1 MIEKPNL
8 DLEKAILVGII
19 SPKQTKEILDEY
31 LDELSFLTF
40 TAGGTVVKR
49 FTQRLESP
57 DPKFLVGKGKIEELY
72 YYVKNHSINSVIFDD
87 ELTPTQQLNIEKY
100 LKTKIVDRTGLILDI
115 FAQRAKT
122 SYARNQVELAQYQY
136 ILPRLKGLWTHLE
149 RQKGGIGMRGPGET
163 EIETDRRIVR
173 NKINLLK
180 KKLISIDKQ
189 MSTQRGNRGSMVRVA
204 LVGYTNVG
212 KSTLMNSVSKASVFA
227 EDKLFATLDTTVR
240 KVVIENMPFLLT
252 DTVGFIRKLPTQLVD
267 SFKSTLT
274 EITEADL
281 IIHVVDISHPSFE
294 DHIESVNVIL
304 SDIGIKEKP
313 TIMLFNKTDMYSVKE
328 LTDKDVFES
337 QQEVV
342 SLKNLKTNL
351 KNTFNNKV
359 YFVSALSKKDINGFK
374 KNLYKSVRKIHVTRF
389 PYNAFL
395 YPDIK

>member
-8 DLEKAILVGII
+8 DLEKAILVGTI

-49 FTQRLESP
+49 FTQSLESP

-240 KVVIENMPFLLT
+240 KVIIENMPFLLT

-359 YFVSALSKKDINGFK
+359 YFVSALNKKDINGFK

-395 YPDIK
+395 YPDKK

>member
-304 SDIGIKEKP
+304 SDIGVEEKP

-328 LTDKDVFES
+328 LTDKDIFES
-337 QQEVV
+337 QLEMV

-359 YFVSALSKKDINGFK
+359 YFVSALSKKDINRFK
-374 KNLYKSVRKIHVTRF
+374 KGLYKSIRKIHVTRF

>member
-304 SDIGIKEKP
+304 SDIGVEEKP

-328 LTDKDVFES
+328 LTDKDIFES

-342 SLKNLKTNL
+342 SLKNLKINL
-351 KNTFNNKV
+351 KNIFNNKV

-374 KNLYKSVRKIHVTRF
+374 KDLYKSVRKIHVTRF

>member
-374 KNLYKSVRKIHVTRF
+374 KDLYKSVRKIHVTRF

-395 YPDIK
+395 YPDKK

>member
-294 DHIESVNVIL
+294 DHIESVNLIL
-304 SDIGIKEKP
+304 SDIGVEEKP

-328 LTDKDVFES
+328 LTDKDIFES
-337 QQEVV
+337 QQEIV

-359 YFVSALSKKDINGFK
+359 YFVSALSKKDINSFK
-374 KNLYKSVRKIHVTRF
+374 KDLYKNVRKIHVTRF

>member
-304 SDIGIKEKP
+304 SDIGVEEKP

-328 LTDKDVFES
+328 LTDKDIFES
-337 QQEVV
+337 QQEIV

-351 KNTFNNKV
+351 KNIFNNKV

-374 KNLYKSVRKIHVTRF
+374 KDLYKSVRKIHVTRF

>member
-1 MIEKPNL
+1 MIEKTNL
-8 DLEKAILVGII
+8 DLEKTILVGII
-19 SPKQTKEILDEY
+19 SPKQNKEILDEY

-72 YYVKNHSINSVIFDD
+72 YFVKNQSINSVIFDD

-100 LKTKIVDRTGLILDI
+100 LKTKIIDRTGLILDI

-180 KKLISIDKQ
+180 KKLVSIDKQ

-294 DHIESVNVIL
+294 DHIESVNLIL
-304 SDIGIKEKP
+304 SEIGVHEKP
-313 TIMLFNKTDMYSVKE
+313 TIMLFNKTDKYSEKE
-328 LTDKDVFES
+328 LIDQDIFES
-337 QQEVV
+337 QDEVI
-342 SLKNLKTNL
+342 SLKNLQSNL
-351 KNTFNNKV
+351 KKTYNNKV
-359 YFVSALSKKDINGFK
+359 CFVSAFNKNDINGFK
-374 KNLYKSVRKIHVTRF
+374 KHLYNIVRKIHVTRF